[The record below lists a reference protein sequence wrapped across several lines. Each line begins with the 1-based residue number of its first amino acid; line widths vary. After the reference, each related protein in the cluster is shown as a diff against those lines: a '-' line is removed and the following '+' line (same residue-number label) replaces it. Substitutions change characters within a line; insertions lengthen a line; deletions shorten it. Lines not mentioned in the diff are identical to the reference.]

1 MGERSVPASGLQGV
15 KSRIDALVARL
26 YRTSFRDRLEREILL
41 AELGRA
47 IAGLPSAQTES
58 AALTDGDGEEL
69 LVESAQAVAA
79 VKSALRALS
88 GPERTDAWRNQMA
101 RLERQLSVLLAAEED
116 LLELPAREP
125 AEAAAA
131 STAA

>member
-47 IAGLPSAQTES
+47 IASLPSAREAEH
-58 AALTDGDGEEL
+58 AALADGDGEEL

-79 VKSALRALS
+79 VTSALHALS
-88 GPERTDAWRNQMA
+88 GPERTDAWRNRMA
-101 RLERQLSVLLAAEED
+101 HLERQLSLLLAAAED

-125 AEAAAA
+125 AEAAAP
-131 STAA
+131 TAA